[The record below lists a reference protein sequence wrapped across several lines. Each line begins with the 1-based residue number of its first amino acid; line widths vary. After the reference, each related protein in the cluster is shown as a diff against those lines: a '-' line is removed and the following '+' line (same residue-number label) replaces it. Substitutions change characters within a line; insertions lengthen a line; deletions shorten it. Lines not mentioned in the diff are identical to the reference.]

1 MATTLDKSTTRPHS
15 PKARRTLTMATTSV
29 TVSFP
34 KNKATNLYD
43 WQQHEA
49 TQAYREDQD
58 RFPTS
63 TQQPVCRYAHFHGE
77 HGWAIRDCT
86 DAVYFL
92 PDAGGRVLLHN
103 VDIPALI
110 LGGRVDLA
118 QQQRVLDD
126 RRGTLA
132 RIATTRRQEVQ

>member
-1 MATTLDKSTTRPHS
+1 MATV
-15 PKARRTLTMATTSV
+15 AR
-29 TVSFP
+29 SFP
-34 KNKATNLYD
+34 QNKATNLYD
-43 WQQHEA
+43 WKEHEA
-49 TQAYREDQD
+49 LQAGREDQQ
-58 RFPTS
+58 RFPTP

-103 VDIPALI
+103 VDIPAL
-110 LGGRVDLA
+110 DLHGLVA
-118 QQQRVLDD
+118 LADQQRVLDT
-126 RRGTLA
+126 RSGGLA